1 MKPIAAKKQVVL
13 GPMRCVQLALTG
25 MSYRM
30 GRSLITIAI
39 LGLAVAFL
47 VHMLAYGLLSQATQ
61 QAAEAELNLDRR
73 SGELVTRLTTPDTG
87 ATVLETL
94 ARDDRED
101 RLAEY
106 RTWAN
111 ANGIDEQTFDRAVV
125 AAHEMQD
132 LREYLGKLPAAGQAA
147 LMGDLDTP
155 ALLDRL
161 RDEQRYERFKQ
172 TVGDLSVP
180 PPLGGWPE
188 FTGLVGERWPAAQRV
203 AAAATAGHAEAINE
217 VRQAFPGRSTQ
228 ELFLDPPEGLGPTLR
243 EAGFAFE
250 DASVQ
255 RVAGFVGRA
264 GDLQALTRLV
274 TSNNAVRQAL
284 ARRMGVPKAEV
295 AFDAVID
302 EVDDRAGAAWL
313 AETLEEQNVDPPLS
327 AERILELASSRQ
339 RQDRLEA
346 AVGEGIEEAGPFM
359 GLPVSTLYLIGLSF
373 LVCVVGVANAMLMS
387 VTERFTEIATMK
399 CLGAMDRF
407 VMMMFVFEA
416 AIQGVIGGI
425 AGLILGI
432 VLALLRG
439 FVDFGTLL
447 SNAASAAGMIAVAAV
462 LSLAVGML
470 LATLAAVGPS
480 WIASRLAPM
489 EAMRIE

>member
-61 QAAEAELNLDRR
+61 QAAESELSVDRR
-73 SGELVTRLTTPDTG
+73 SGELVTRLTTPDAA

-94 ARDDRED
+94 ARDDREA
-101 RLAEY
+101 RLTEY
-106 RTWAN
+106 RGWAT
-111 ANGIDEQTFDRAVV
+111 ANGVDEGTFGRAVV

-132 LREYLGKLPAAGQAA
+132 LRDYLQTLPAASQAA

-155 ALLDRL
+155 ALLERL
-161 RDEQRYERFKQ
+161 RDGQRYNRFKQ
-172 TVGDLSVP
+172 TVDDLSVP
-180 PPLGGWPE
+180 PPLGAWPD
-188 FTGLVGERWPAAQRV
+188 FAGLVRERWPAAQRV
-203 AAAATAGHAEAINE
+203 AAAATAGHADALAA
-217 VRQAFPGRSTQ
+217 VRSAYPDRSPQ
-228 ELFLDPPEGLGPTLR
+228 ELFLNPSDSLGQTLR
-243 EAGFAFE
+243 DAGFAFD
-250 DASVQ
+250 DASTE
-255 RVAGFVGRA
+255 RVAGFVGRSR
-264 GDLQALTRLV
+264 DLQALTRLV
-274 TSNNAVRQAL
+274 TSNDPIRQAL
-284 ARRMGVPKAEV
+284 ARRLGVAKAEV
-295 AFDAVID
+295 TFEQVID
-302 EVDDRAGAAWL
+302 EVDSPGGAAWL
-313 AETLEEQNVDPPLS
+313 AERLAEQNVDPPLS
-327 AERILELASSRQ
+327 ADRVLELALDRQ
-339 RQDRLEA
+339 RQDRLES
-346 AVGEGIEEAGPFM
+346 AVGEGIEEPGPFM

-425 AGLILGI
+425 GGIVLGI
-432 VLALLRG
+432 ALALLRG

-447 SNAASAAGMIAVAAV
+447 VNAASAAGMIAIAAA

-489 EAMRIE
+489 EAMRVE

>member
-1 MKPIAAKKQVVL
+1 MKPITAKKQVVL

-61 QAAEAELNLDRR
+61 QAAEAELSVDRR
-73 SGELVTRLTTPDTG
+73 SGELVTRLTTPDAA

-94 ARDDRED
+94 ARDDRQA

-106 RTWAN
+106 RGWAQ
-111 ANGIDEQTFDRAVV
+111 ANGVDDETFSRAVV
-125 AAHEMQD
+125 AAHEMQE
-132 LREYLGKLPAAGQAA
+132 LREYLRKLPAASQAA

-161 RDEQRYERFKQ
+161 RDEQRYQRFKQ
-172 TVGDLSVP
+172 TVTDLSIP
-180 PPLGGWPE
+180 PPLGAWPD
-188 FTGLVGERWPAAQRV
+188 FAGLVNDRWPAAQRV
-203 AAAATAGHAEAINE
+203 AAAAVAGHTDALAT
-217 VRQAFPGRSTQ
+217 VRTAFPDRSPQ

-243 EAGFAFE
+243 GAGFTF
-250 DASVQ
+250 DDGSVQ
-255 RVAGFVGRA
+255 RVAGFVGRSR
-264 GDLQALTRLV
+264 DLQALTRIV
-274 TSNNAVRQAL
+274 TSNDPVRQAL
-284 ARRMGVPKAEV
+284 ARRMGVAKAEV
-295 AFDAVID
+295 SFDEVID
-302 EVDDRAGAAWL
+302 EVDNRGGAAWL
-313 AETLEEQNVDPPLS
+313 AERLAEQGVEPPFT
-327 AERILELASSRQ
+327 ADRVLELALDRQ

-425 AGLILGI
+425 GGLVLGI
-432 VLALLRG
+432 ALALLRG
-439 FVDFGTLL
+439 LVDFGTLL
-447 SNAASAAGMIAVAAV
+447 GNAASAAGMIAIAAV

-489 EAMRIE
+489 EAMRVE